1 MWTRSRVI
9 PDSFT
14 VSSETSDIYKSA
26 ERLLIMLLLDLN
38 KVVWQRFK
46 EQKRQ
51 KFYWKVVQ
59 LQGMIFD
66 VLQSSKISV
75 HFSQSEFNILPVTI
89 FKKD

>member
-1 MWTRSRVI
+1 MI

-38 KVVWQRFK
+38 KVAWKRFK

-66 VLQSSKISV
+66 V
-75 HFSQSEFNILPVTI
+75 VTI
-89 FKKD
+89 Q

>member
-1 MWTRSRVI
+1 MWTKSRVI

-26 ERLLIMLLLDLN
+26 ERLPIMPLLDLN
-38 KVVWQRFK
+38 EVVWKRFK

-59 LQGMIFD
+59 LQGMIFE
-66 VLQSSKISV
+66 VLQLI
-75 HFSQSEFNILPVTI
+75 Q
-89 FKKD
+89 